1 MKNNF
6 LRSLKTKKISLLRKL
21 KARRAAMIKM
31 LDNTSG
37 SEILRSRP
45 FLAAIALALSFM
57 IWAFV
62 AWDGSTTRTFEVP
75 IRYINISQ
83 GYTTYDGDKTVQA
96 RVFGPVPMLSRIE
109 AAEFSADVDLQGLQT
124 GKYKLPIRIYPPPYV
139 HIRSWSPS
147 VAEVE
152 IYRQIERTLPV
163 AWKLQGKL
171 PAGKIVGK
179 VEIVPAEA
187 TLAGPESEVLAAQS
201 LEVFVPA
208 DRLNEGSAIRLPI
221 KMSDTVASSDKILI
235 SPGNVSVKVTLEDE
249 IIGEQIPVNVS
260 VTGTPAEGLEI
271 AGVKIL
277 PERVTIRGSGE
288 AIRQVKSLNLSPID
302 ITGLEQN
309 LQLMLPLQ
317 PSDPVPGVEIMGP
330 DRVRVEITIRRKM
343 TAKTFN
349 AVPIKLS
356 GVTFGTEWQVTPLT
370 AAVTVE
376 GSQSRIDSLPSGEVP
391 CELYIDVSNIV
402 AKQITVP
409 VLVRKL
415 QRDFEVVQVEPEQV
429 TVTMID
435 GSN

>member
-6 LRSLKTKKISLLRKL
+6 LRSLKIKKISLLKKL
-21 KARRAAMIKM
+21 KEQRAALAKM
-31 LDNTSG
+31 FSNTSG
-37 SEILRSRP
+37 SDVLRSRP
-45 FLAAIALALSFM
+45 FLAVVALALSFM

-75 IRYINISQ
+75 IRYINVSQ

-109 AAEFSADVDLQGLQT
+109 SAEFSADVDLQGLQT
-124 GKYKLPIRIYPPPYV
+124 GKYKLPIRISPPPYV

-171 PAGKIVGK
+171 PAGKIIGK
-179 VEIVPAEA
+179 VEIIPAEA
-187 TLAGPESEVLAAQS
+187 TLTGPEAEVLSAQS
-201 LEVFVPA
+201 LEVFVPT
-208 DRLNEGSAIRLPI
+208 DKLGEGAAIRLPI
-221 KMSDTVASSDKILI
+221 NVSDSAVSSDKIFI
-235 SPGNVSVKVTLEDE
+235 APSSVNVKITLEDE

-271 AGVKIL
+271 ASVKIL

-288 AIRQVKSLNLSPID
+288 AVRQVKSLNLSPID

-317 PSDPVPGVEIMGP
+317 PEEPVADIEIMGP
-330 DRVRVEITIRRKM
+330 DRVRVEITVRRKM
-343 TAKTFN
+343 TAKTYN
-349 AVPIKLS
+349 AVPVKLS
-356 GVTFGTEWQVTPLT
+356 GVTSGTEWQLTPST
-370 AAVTVE
+370 AAVTIE
-376 GSQSRIDSLPSGEVP
+376 SSQSKIDSLPSGEVP
-391 CELYIDVSNIV
+391 CELYVDMSNIV

-409 VLVRKL
+409 ILVRKL

-435 GSN
+435 GGD

>member
-6 LRSLKTKKISLLRKL
+6 LRSLKIKKISLLKKIKEL
-21 KARRAAMIKM
+21 RAAMVKM
-31 LDNTSG
+31 FSNTSG
-37 SEILRSRP
+37 SDVLRSRP
-45 FLAAIALALSFM
+45 FLAAVALALSFM

-124 GKYKLPIRIYPPPYV
+124 GKYKLPIRISPPPYV

-171 PAGKIVGK
+171 PAGKIIGK
-179 VEIVPAEA
+179 VEIVPAEV
-187 TLAGPESEVLAAQS
+187 TLAGPEAEVLSAQS
-201 LEVFVPA
+201 LEVFVPTDKLGGGA
-208 DRLNEGSAIRLPI
+208 AVRLPVKVSDSAI
-221 KMSDTVASSDKILI
+221 SSDKVLI
-235 SPGNVSVKVTLEDE
+235 APGNVNVKVTLEDE

-288 AIRQVKSLNLSPID
+288 AVRQVKSLNLSPID

-317 PSDPVPGVEIMGP
+317 PSEPVAGIEIMGP
-330 DRVRVEITIRRKM
+330 DRVRVEITVRRKM
-343 TAKTFN
+343 TAKTYN
-349 AVPIKLS
+349 AVPVKLS
-356 GVTFGTEWQVTPLT
+356 GGTFGTEWQLTPST
-370 AAVTVE
+370 AAVTIE
-376 GSQSRIDSLPSGEVP
+376 SSQSRIDSLPSGEVP
-391 CELYIDVSNIV
+391 CELYVDVSNIV
-402 AKQITVP
+402 ARQITVP

-435 GSN
+435 GVD